1 MAPHLK
7 QNLGWIILVFVCSQ
21 GAFEG
26 FKTLNRIQSKLAEV
40 CLHSD
45 ENVLLCAPTGAGK
58 TNVAMLT
65 ILREIGKHIEE
76 DGTIRAD
83 EFKVIYVAPMKS
95 LVQEMVGNFTQRL
108 AAYGLNVGEL
118 TGDSQ
123 MSKEQ
128 IANTQVSN
136 KYYWV
141 THFGKTT
148 SVFNHANCKYQHLGP
163 LQHLSMHYISDI
175 LTCPCSCHPFG
186 LAIDVD

>member
-1 MAPHLK
+1 ME
-7 QNLGWIILVFVCSQ
+7 NLPAYAQ

-26 FKTLNRIQSKLAEV
+26 FKTLNRIQSKLAKV

-83 EFKVIYVAPMKS
+83 EFKVIYIAPMKS
-95 LVQEMVGNFTQRL
+95 LVQEMVGNFTKRL

-128 IANTQVSN
+128 IANTQVN
-136 KYYWV
+136 LKKVDVFGHKKVLVPLMIMLDYEKYYKAR
-141 THFGKTT
+141 G
-148 SVFNHANCKYQHLGP
+148 
-163 LQHLSMHYISDI
+163 
-175 LTCPCSCHPFG
+175 
-186 LAIDVD
+186 

>member
-1 MAPHLK
+1 
-7 QNLGWIILVFVCSQ
+7 
-21 GAFEG
+21 
-26 FKTLNRIQSKLAEV
+26 
-40 CLHSD
+40 
-45 ENVLLCAPTGAGK
+45 
-58 TNVAMLT
+58 MLT

-128 IANTQVSN
+128 IANTQVSKKCAKARWTN
-136 KYYWV
+136 E
-141 THFGKTT
+141 
-148 SVFNHANCKYQHLGP
+148 
-163 LQHLSMHYISDI
+163 LS
-175 LTCPCSCHPFG
+175 PCEQSE
-186 LAIDVD
+186 

>member
-1 MAPHLK
+1 VELSSFFIFRK
-7 QNLGWIILVFVCSQ
+7 LQLVPIETLPTYAQ
-21 GAFEG
+21 GAFQG
-26 FKTLNRIQSKLAEV
+26 FKELNRIQSKLAKV

-95 LVQEMVGNFTQRL
+95 LVQEMVGNFGKRL
-108 AAYGLNVGEL
+108 EPYGLKVGEL

-128 IANTQVSN
+128 IANTQVTIFIQF
-136 KYYWV
+136 YHHDFAQFYFYRHWAL
-141 THFGKTT
+141 
-148 SVFNHANCKYQHLGP
+148 VFHTNSK
-163 LQHLSMHYISDI
+163 
-175 LTCPCSCHPFG
+175 
-186 LAIDVD
+186 AIN